1 MPECIMRIFLK
12 FCFGP
17 WLASTFYLFN
27 TPALIPVILNGLVK
41 LVDSSDVLLQS
52 HALED
57 YNSQSTYTST
67 YN

>member
-12 FCFGP
+12 FCLGP
-17 WLASTFYLFN
+17 WLAPTLYLFN
-27 TPALIPVILNGLVK
+27 TSALIPVILNGLVK